1 MTTKA
6 IARLESIKLLIK
18 ELEAEAKLLEPTV
31 TKTLEGRAEGQVRT
45 ERGLFYFTNRVT
57 YKNSDKVKEKEAKV
71 KELKKKEEEDGTA
84 EGVEKQSLSYRASKP
99 E

>member
-1 MTTKA
+1 METK
-6 IARLESIKLLIK
+6 IISRYEEIKIQIK
-18 ELEAEAKLLEPTV
+18 ELEAEAKVLEPSIV
-31 TKTLEGRAEGQVRT
+31 ETLEGLREGQVRT

-57 YKNSDKVKEKEAKV
+57 YKYSDKVKDKEAKV

-84 EGVEKQSLSYRASKP
+84 EGVEKQSLSYRVSKS